1 MKELIFGISGVRG
14 IVGETLTSE
23 VVMKIGMAFGNYM
36 KLKVKSEKLKVIV
49 GRDAR
54 KSGEMLK
61 EAFVKG
67 LKVKSEKLKVVDM
80 GVITTPG
87 LLFNIKELDA
97 SGGVV
102 ITASHNP
109 SEWNGIKFA
118 NADGIFLDAK
128 EMEKVYE
135 IYNGLQITDYRLQ
148 DYKIAK
154 DDNGQERHIAGVMRV
169 IDVESIR
176 SQHLKVVIDSFID
189 EGENFLK
196 ELGCQVICESSER
209 ELEPVAENLVDLSRR
224 VKEVGADIGFATD
237 PDGDRLSI
245 VTEKGEA
252 LGEEYTLPL
261 VASRVLK
268 KEHKAQGTRHK
279 LVIVTNLST
288 SRMLDDVVA
297 QNSGRVIRTKV
308 GEINVVKEM
317 LRSQAVFG
325 GEGNGGIID
334 PQVQYT
340 RDALVGMGRILD
352 YMTSS
357 GERISVLAN
366 HLPKYHMVKEK
377 IKITDY
383 RLQITDFD
391 FLIKLFPEG
400 EINKEDG
407 MRIDFK
413 EGWIHLRKSN
423 TEPILRIVCETKN
436 KDLTNS
442 IVGTIMNKMC

>member
-1 MKELIFGISGVRG
+1 
-14 IVGETLTSE
+14 
-23 VVMKIGMAFGNYM
+23 
-36 KLKVKSEKLKVIV
+36 
-49 GRDAR
+49 
-54 KSGEMLK
+54 
-61 EAFVKG
+61 
-67 LKVKSEKLKVVDM
+67 
-80 GVITTPG
+80 
-87 LLFNIKELDA
+87 
-97 SGGVV
+97 
-102 ITASHNP
+102 
-109 SEWNGIKFA
+109 
-118 NADGIFLDAK
+118 
-128 EMEKVYE
+128 
-135 IYNGLQITDYRLQ
+135 
-148 DYKIAK
+148 
-154 DDNGQERHIAGVMRV
+154 
-169 IDVESIR
+169 
-176 SQHLKVVIDSFID
+176 
-189 EGENFLK
+189 
-196 ELGCQVICESSER
+196 
-209 ELEPVAENLVDLSRR
+209 
-224 VKEVGADIGFATD
+224 
-237 PDGDRLSI
+237 
-245 VTEKGEA
+245 
-252 LGEEYTLPL
+252 
-261 VASRVLK
+261 
-268 KEHKAQGTRHK
+268 
-279 LVIVTNLST
+279 
-288 SRMLDDVVA
+288 MLDDVVA